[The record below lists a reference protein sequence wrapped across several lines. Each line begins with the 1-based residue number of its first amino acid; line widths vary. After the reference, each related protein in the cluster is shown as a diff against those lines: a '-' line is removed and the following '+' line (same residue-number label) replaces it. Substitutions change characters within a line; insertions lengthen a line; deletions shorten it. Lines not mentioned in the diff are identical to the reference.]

1 MKMPV
6 RAILVALCLLLLVS
20 PARSQTAEAPE
31 ILAGLSGEYLG
42 QKAPGLKPVIFAEG
56 VVVTGSH
63 QERDAAF
70 SPDLKEFYFTRNA
83 TIMVMRSIDGGW
95 TAPRPVSFASNYQE
109 FEAFVAPDN
118 QRLYF
123 VSRRPPPKD
132 TTAEYYH
139 IWFVQRA
146 GASWGEPRMFSDLRD
161 YYPTITSDG
170 VMYFTDA
177 ENDLYRSKLVD
188 GFMSTREKLS
198 DSVNTALAEYN
209 ACISP
214 DESFLIFTSFGWGAG
229 FGGGD
234 LFVSFRKEDG
244 GWSRPR
250 NMGGGINSA
259 GHEYCPGIS
268 PDQKFLFFTS
278 NVRGTEDIYWVD
290 IAIIDSLRVRDLN
303 TADMLYDAV
312 AQGGVGVGEVAY
324 ADLKTRFGDLCY
336 FDGRLLIS
344 VGDRL
349 LDAEKTDE
357 AVEIM
362 RLAADLQ
369 PQEQSVVQRLK
380 LAAVAGDDGL
390 FKSVVSELKSNP
402 AGLTRVLELRVNM
415 LGYRLMGWQKLLEA
429 IKVFRLNV
437 ELYPGSFNTYDS
449 YAEALLNNGDS
460 LASIE
465 NYERSLE
472 LNPDNTN
479 AERILK
485 TLRGE

>member
-1 MKMPV
+1 M
-6 RAILVALCLLLLVS
+6 
-20 PARSQTAEAPE
+20 AETPE
-31 ILAGLSGEYLG
+31 ILAGLSGKYLG
-42 QKAPGLKPVIFAEG
+42 QKSPGLKPVLFAEG
-56 VVVTGSH
+56 VVATGSH

-70 SPDLKEFYFTRNA
+70 SPNLKEFYFTRNA
-83 TIMVMRSIDGGW
+83 TIMVMRNIDGGW

-118 QRLYF
+118 QRLYY
-123 VSRRPPPKD
+123 VSRRPPPGD
-132 TTAEYYH
+132 TVAEYYH

-146 GASWGEPRMFSDLRD
+146 GASWGEPRMLSDLRD
-161 YYPTITSDG
+161 YYPTITNDG
-170 VMYFTDA
+170 IMYFTDA
-177 ENDLYRSKLVD
+177 DNDLHRTKLRD
-188 GFMSTREKLS
+188 GFMSAREKLS
-198 DSVNTALAEYN
+198 DSVNTAAAEYN

-214 DESFLIFTSFGWGAG
+214 DESFIIFTSFGWGTG

-244 GWSRPR
+244 SFGQPK
-250 NMGGGINSA
+250 NMGGGINSS
-259 GHEYCPGIS
+259 GHEYCPGIT
-268 PDQKFLFFTS
+268 PDQKYLFFTS

-290 IAIIDSLRVRDLN
+290 AAIIDSLRAKDLN
-303 TADMLYDAV
+303 TADILFDAV
-312 AQGGVGVGEVAY
+312 AKGGVGIGAGVY
-324 ADLKTRFGDLCY
+324 TNLKTRYADYCY
-336 FDGRLLIS
+336 FDGRLLTG

-349 LDAEKTDE
+349 LDAGKTDE
-357 AVEIM
+357 AIEIM
-362 RLAADLQ
+362 RLGAELQ

-380 LAAVAGDDGL
+380 LAAIDGDDAL
-390 FKSVVSELKSNP
+390 FKAIVSELKSNP
-402 AGLTRVLELRVNM
+402 SGLTRVLELRING

-437 ELYPGSFNTYDS
+437 ELFPGSFNVYDS

-472 LNPDNTN
+472 LNPANTN